1 MPRSA
6 TRIRFSPRPAVFG
19 RDGAQKR
26 ATPVQYAVAAATV
39 AIAGL
44 LLARAP
50 LPGVAFIHRVLEA
63 LFTVAIALRLVALAV
78 SRPARPAPAAP
89 AWLPPY
95 TVILPLYREAVVVP
109 GLVAALERLD
119 YPRDRLQLL
128 FALEADDHATQ
139 DAVRRRL
146 PRHARIVVARGG
158 PRTKPNACNAALAQ
172 ATGELVVVYDAE
184 DRPHPGQLREAAAR
198 FAAGDDR
205 LVCLQAL
212 LRVNRSP
219 EFLRRQF
226 ALEYAAQ
233 FEVLMPALARL
244 GLAFPL
250 GGTSN
255 HFKRDALEAVGGW
268 DAYNVT
274 EDADIGLKLGACGGR
289 LGMLSLPTGEP
300 APPSL
305 GVWTPQ
311 RTRWIKGHM
320 HTWIVHMRRPLR
332 GGWRSFLT
340 LQLTLGLNV
349 ATALLHGPLAM
360 GVVACGLVALVSWTP
375 PPVAAFDV
383 ALLVAGWA
391 SAVASMTVGARR
403 MGFPLRVADLLAA
416 PLYWPLQS
424 LAGVFALV
432 ELALRP
438 HHWNK
443 TPHEAQDEAADA
455 AAADDARPGFAT

>member
-1 MPRSA
+1 MPGSA
-6 TRIRFSPRPAVFG
+6 TRLPFSPRPAVFG

-26 ATPVQYAVAAATV
+26 ATPLQYACATAAVVVT
-39 AIAGL
+39 GL
-44 LLARAP
+44 FLARAP
-50 LPGVAFIHRVLEA
+50 VPALQAVHRILQA
-63 LFTVAIALRLVALAV
+63 LFGTAIALRLTALAV
-78 SRPARPAPAAP
+78 SRRT
-89 AWLPPY
+89 LPPPTEPAHLPAY
-95 TVILPLYREAVVVP
+95 TVILPLYREAAVVP
-109 GLVAALERLD
+109 GLLAALERID

-128 FALEADDHATQ
+128 FALEADDHATLA
-139 DAVRRRL
+139 AVRRSL
-146 PRHARIVVARGG
+146 PRHGRIVVPRSG
-158 PRTKPNACNAALAQ
+158 PRTKPNACNAALKQ

-198 FAAGDDR
+198 FAAGDAR
-205 LVCLQAL
+205 LVCLQAP

-219 EFLRRQF
+219 DFLRRQF

-233 FEVLMPALARL
+233 FEVLLPALPRP

-255 HFKRDALEAVGGW
+255 HFRREALEAVGGW

-274 EDADIGLKLGACGGR
+274 EDADLGLKLGACGGR
-289 LGMLSLPTGEP
+289 LGMRSLPTGEP

-311 RTRWIKGHM
+311 RTRWIKGHL
-320 HTWIVHMRRPLR
+320 HTWIVHMRRPLC
-332 GGWRSFLT
+332 GGLKGVLT

-360 GVVACGLVALVSWTP
+360 GVVACALVSLVSWTP
-375 PPVAAFDV
+375 PPVAALDV
-383 ALLVAGWA
+383 GLFAAGWT
-391 SAVASMTVGARR
+391 SAAAAMVLGSRRAGSPARI
-403 MGFPLRVADLLAA
+403 GDVLAA
-416 PLYWPLQS
+416 PFYWPMQS

-443 TPHEAQDEAADA
+443 TPHETQEEDA
-455 AAADDARPGFAT
+455 AVLSAVTP